1 MERFF
6 KAHHALPQKPQGP
19 LGPHFAEFAQQLSEQ
34 CYSQQSARRRLQLVA
49 ELSHWLWQRDLTV
62 GDLSVATTAR
72 FLRARKRLQPI
83 RRGDAACLKAFL
95 DLLRRKG
102 LVSTPI
108 NPIRK
113 TPISTLLDEFGLYL
127 QQERLL
133 APGTVANYLYLTKKF
148 LQHRFGMGR
157 VKLST
162 LRAEQVAGSVQHL
175 ASSVSRKRAKAMT
188 SALRSFLRY
197 ARYYDFIQTDLAA
210 CVPCVADWAD
220 ASIPK
225 GLPIKHVNR
234 VLASCD
240 QKSAIGR
247 RDYAVLLLLTR
258 LGLRAGEVVS
268 LALDDIDWEAGQ
280 LTVRGKG
287 HCSARLPLPA
297 DVGKAIAAYLRY
309 ARPRSPNRSLFLK
322 VQAPV
327 VSLKNSASVGLIV
340 RRALARAGI
349 EARRKGAHLFRHSLA
364 TEMLRRGASLAE
376 IGELLRHR
384 SPQTTSVYA
393 KVDLASLRTL
403 ALPWPGGAR

>member
-1 MERFF
+1 
-6 KAHHALPQKPQGP
+6 
-19 LGPHFAEFAQQLSEQ
+19 
-34 CYSQQSARRRLQLVA
+34 
-49 ELSHWLWQRDLTV
+49 
-62 GDLSVATTAR
+62 
-72 FLRARKRLQPI
+72 
-83 RRGDAACLKAFL
+83 
-95 DLLRRKG
+95 
-102 LVSTPI
+102 
-108 NPIRK
+108 
-113 TPISTLLDEFGLYL
+113 
-127 QQERLL
+127 
-133 APGTVANYLYLTKKF
+133 
-148 LQHRFGMGR
+148 
-157 VKLST
+157 
-162 LRAEQVAGSVQHL
+162 VQHL
-175 ASSVSRKRAKAMT
+175 ASFVSRKRAKAMT

-403 ALPWPGGAR
+403 ALPWPGGVR